1 MAIQL
6 TAKENMLLK
15 DQKSAEELCVKK
27 YQTYANQAQ
36 DPQLKQLFS
45 SLAQKEQEHLNTI
58 NQILSGQVPNIQQ
71 GQSGQQMQQQSQI
84 GQQMQQKKAVMQN
97 PQAKE
102 SDKTLCQDML
112 SLEKYVSGTYD
123 TTIFETTN
131 SNVRQVLNHI
141 QKEEQQHGE
150 QIFNYMQSN
159 GMYSPQ

>member
-141 QKEEQQHGE
+141 QRRAATW
-150 QIFNYMQSN
+150 
-159 GMYSPQ
+159 

>member
-1 MAIQL
+1 VIILAIQL
-6 TAKENMLLK
+6 TAKESMLLK

-58 NQILSGQVPNIQQ
+58 NQILNGQVPNVQQ
-71 GQSGQQMQQQSQI
+71 GQSGQQQTQI
-84 GQQMQQKKAVMQN
+84 GQQMQQKKPAMQN

-102 SDKTLCQDML
+102 NDKTLCEDML
-112 SLEKYVSGTYD
+112 SMEKYVSGTYD

-131 SNVRQVLNHI
+131 TNIRQALNHI
-141 QKEEQQHGE
+141 QKEEQEHGE

-159 GMYSPQ
+159 GMYSVQ